1 MFNKAEEA
9 RNGGDER
16 EEALRL
22 VGAVSSIESNPSSE
36 EGEEVQQLIEFLLMF
51 FFFSALRVP
60 TSDLDLCLTF
70 SR

>member
-22 VGAVSSIESNPSSE
+22 VGAVSFIESNPSSE

-51 FFFSALRVP
+51 FFSALRVP